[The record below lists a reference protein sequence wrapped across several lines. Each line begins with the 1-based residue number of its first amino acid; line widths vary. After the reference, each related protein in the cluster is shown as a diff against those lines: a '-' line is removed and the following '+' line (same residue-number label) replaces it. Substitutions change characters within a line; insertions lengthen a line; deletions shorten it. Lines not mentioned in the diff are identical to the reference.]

1 MLNLQTRVLGG
12 SVMERS
18 TAGSILRST
27 QAWCAQLCEKQTLTH
42 GIAYYS
48 EQFAA
53 LPQANQFREVVV
65 DSTAALSEAL
75 AEADEWFRSKALT
88 CHRWAPAEGLA
99 SDEFNAFLARNGF
112 RKRVHSIMALATWSD
127 VEPVA
132 GVRVLH
138 ARAMRAALRATFVET
153 ESPNSPAQPELSA
166 DACEERLN
174 DPQFDMFVAT
184 VDGEPAGR
192 CALFQVGDIAR
203 VMDLSVLAPF
213 ADRGVDAA
221 LVSHVLAL
229 AKRLAMRNICVQVD
243 ESSERKPAWFERF
256 GFRAD
261 GSIEEF
267 DRIPVGIVKS
277 E

>member
-1 MLNLQTRVLGG
+1 
-12 SVMERS
+12 MERS
-18 TAGSILRST
+18 TVGSILRST

-48 EQFAA
+48 ERFAA
-53 LPQANQFREVVV
+53 LPEANQFREVVI
-65 DSTAALSEAL
+65 DSATALPEAL
-75 AEADEWFRSKALT
+75 AEAEEWFRSKALT

-99 SDEFNAFLARNGF
+99 SDEFNAFLSRNGF
-112 RKRVHSIMALATWSD
+112 RKRVHSIMALANWPDIERAT
-127 VEPVA
+127 V
-132 GVRVLH
+132 VRVLH
-138 ARAMRAALRATFVET
+138 ARAMRAALRATFVEA
-153 ESPNSPAQPELSA
+153 ESPNSSAQRALAA

-184 VDGEPAGR
+184 VDGKSAGR

-221 LVSHVLAL
+221 LVSHVLSL

-243 ESSERKPAWFERF
+243 ESSEREPVWFERF

-261 GSIEEF
+261 GTIEEF
-267 DRIPVGIVKS
+267 DRVR